1 MYYKPGIQY
10 HTNCVGFALLSFM
23 SNANAQTV
31 SMDPNGGDAEM
42 ALEDG
47 SLGHHEMPLTP
58 REYEDPLSL
67 PGGEHHISFAKF
79 LEVKLLFSLKCV
91 LRFFFRVFSSMGT
104 VHKCVE

>member
-1 MYYKPGIQY
+1 MRQNCFIAVYKCTINLVLNIVLTVLVLP
-10 HTNCVGFALLSFM
+10 VSFM

-47 SLGHHEMPLTP
+47 SLGHHEMTLTP

-91 LRFFFRVFSSMGT
+91 LRVFQG
-104 VHKCVE
+104 VL